1 MRLALASLLLLA
13 PALSFAITTTAIRD
27 VTLIDGTGAPPQPH
41 STIVFRGERIIALG
55 PLGRTRIPKAARI
68 INGGGKFVIPGLW
81 DMHVHLW
88 DKENVLPLYV
98 AFGVT
103 GVRDM
108 GSNYT
113 RTTAWR
119 KEIEDGKTIGPHIV
133 TCGPPVDGAESRDDK
148 LPVITVKSPEDA
160 RKAFDRLDGMDVDF
174 VKILSTLPRQAFFA
188 LTEQCRHWRV
198 QFAGHLPDDVR
209 ASEAL
214 EERMGSM
221 EHLFGLFLACSTEE
235 LGIRAGKTPRSRML
249 DTFSENRARE
259 LFRKSALFE
268 TRQTPTLTLWER
280 MACLDPGRLLN
291 NAALRYVPAAIRK
304 TWPSPDDEITRTAD
318 PELAEMRKQFAL
330 AKKMV
335 GLMKECGVQIL
346 AGTDTGDPYTVP
358 GASLDRELELLVQA
372 GLTPAEALRSATVEA
387 TKFLGWDESIGT
399 LKPGMVADL
408 VLLDADPL
416 SDIRN
421 VSKVAGVAVR
431 GVYVTPAS
439 ILKNRQTPSAP
450 RKAPKHSE

>member
-13 PALSFAITTTAIRD
+13 PALSSAVTTTAIRD
-27 VTLIDGTGAPPQPH
+27 VTLIDGTGAPPHPH
-41 STIVFRGERIIALG
+41 STLVFRGERIIALG
-55 PLGRTRIPKAARI
+55 PNRDTKVPKGARI
-68 INGGGKFVIPGLW
+68 INGRGKFVIPGLW

-108 GSNYT
+108 GSDYA

-119 KEIEDGKTIGPHIV
+119 KEIEDGKAIGPHVV
-133 TCGPPVDGAESRDDK
+133 TCGPPLDGVESREDK
-148 LPVITVKSPEDA
+148 LPVIAVKTPDDA
-160 RKAFDRLDGMDVDF
+160 RRAFDRLDGMDVDF
-174 VKILSTLPRQAFFA
+174 VKILSSLPRQAFFA
-188 LTEQCRHWRV
+188 LTEQCRHWRTP
-198 QFAGHLPDDVR
+198 FAGHLPEEVR
-209 ASEAL
+209 ASEAI
-214 EERMGSM
+214 EERMGRM
-221 EHLFGLFLACSTEE
+221 EHLSGLFLACSTDEP
-235 LGIRAGKTPRSRML
+235 GIRAGKTPRSRML
-249 DTFSENRARE
+249 DTFSENRARD

-280 MACLDPGRLLN
+280 MACLDPARLLHN
-291 NAALRYVPAAIRK
+291 TALGYVPAAVRK
-304 TWPSPDDEITRTAD
+304 TWPPPDEDLARADD

-335 GLMKECGVQIL
+335 GLMRECGVQIL

-358 GASLDRELELLVQA
+358 GATLHRELELLVQA

-387 TKFLGWDESIGT
+387 TKFLGWEDSIGA
-399 LKPGMVADL
+399 LKTGMVADL

-416 SDIRN
+416 DDIRN

-431 GVYVTPAS
+431 GVYATPAS
-439 ILKNRQTPSAP
+439 ILKSRPPPAGPRSPS
-450 RKAPKHSE
+450 KHSR